1 VQPGDVIAE
10 RFEIE
15 RFAGSGGMGA
25 VYRAK
30 DRTSGQSV
38 AVKTL
43 ITARGQ
49 DVERFTREA
58 ALLAELR
65 HPGIVRYVAHG
76 TTVDGSRYLAMEW
89 LEGVD
94 LADHLANRGALS
106 PDEAVRIAR
115 HAADALAVA
124 HARGVV
130 HRDIK
135 PSNIFLADGRVDRL
149 RLLDFGVARLPR
161 ASTNTR
167 AGAVIGTP
175 GYMAPEQARGEQ
187 DVDPRADV
195 FALGCVLF
203 ECLTGRPVFV
213 ADHPMALL
221 AKIIIEEA
229 PELRSLVS
237 GIDPAVDKLVRRMLA
252 KPRDQ
257 RPSDGAAVVMEIDGL
272 GGTVT
277 LSGDAPPV
285 PALVALTSGEQRL
298 LCVVIVGGP
307 PAATA
312 DEATAPTMLVRQDPS
327 TSQALRDVVDAHGG
341 RLEPLADGSSVI
353 TFSGVGSATDQ
364 VARAARCALA
374 LRKSVPEPA
383 IALATGRGV
392 VADRWP
398 VGEVI
403 ERAVRLVRLGN
414 AARGAHPSPVRID
427 EVTGGLLDPR
437 FEVGGDAD
445 GLLLQAEREGG
456 KASRTLLGQPTPMV
470 GREVEV
476 GTLEAT
482 FAECAEE
489 SMARAVLVTAAAG
502 VGKSRLRHE
511 FLQRVTRSGRQADV
525 WLARGDPM
533 TAGAPFAMLAQALRG
548 AIGIRDGEPAMVRQR
563 KLRAR
568 VARGG
573 AQADAQRITEFLG
586 ELIGVPFPDVD
597 SVQLQAA
604 RGDAML
610 MGDQMARAW
619 IDFVTAECAAGPV
632 IVVLEDLHWGDLPTI
647 KLVEMALR
655 SLEDQPL
662 FVLALARPEVQDQFP
677 KLWAGRGLTRL
688 ELGELS
694 RKAAERLVRHV
705 LGKSTP
711 AQVVTRIVEHAAGN
725 AFYLEELIR
734 SVHEGKTESLPETVI
749 AMVQARLEG
758 LAPEA
763 RRVMRAGS
771 VFGQVFWAGAV
782 RALLGGD
789 GTVDHQRWL
798 EHLVEHEML
807 TTREPAKFPGE
818 QELAFRHALLGEA
831 AYAMLTDADRQVGHR
846 LAGEWLAE
854 AGESE
859 PMILAEHFER
869 GGLPAQAVPWFLR
882 AAAQALEGNDFAA
895 AIARAER
902 GIGCNAVGMD
912 RAALRLVQAEAHGWR
927 GELAEDETC
936 AMEALE
942 HAPVGGGL
950 RLEAYGLAAMAS
962 GRLGRVDRLVEL
974 AERLRAELDATT
986 IDAAAVV
993 ASARIAQRLLVAGQF
1008 NLAEA
1013 LHEQIRAAA
1022 ATLAEKNP
1030 FVAARIHQLGFSR
1043 AMAAGDSA
1051 GNIEHG
1057 EAAAA
1062 ALERIGALRD
1072 LCSTRANLGS
1082 AYADL
1087 GRYDQAEA
1095 LLRAAKA
1102 TAEQLGLR
1110 GTSALASHNLGRVL
1124 ARRGKL
1130 ADARAVEQ
1138 SAVEAY
1144 RALGNRRM
1152 EGGSRIYLAMIAEL
1166 AGDLPVAEREAR
1178 QAVDT
1183 LSVAPPV
1190 QCYAL
1195 AMLSDVLRRAD
1206 RFGEALDVATRA
1218 SSLLGELGQIDAGEA
1233 LVRLVHAEAY
1243 HQVGQL
1249 DAARNAIVAARD
1261 RLLERA
1267 AKINDAH
1274 ARRSF
1279 LEAVPDNARTLEL
1292 AAAWSGQGRP
1302 PATGESV

>member
-1 VQPGDVIAE
+1 
-10 RFEIE
+10 
-15 RFAGSGGMGA
+15 
-25 VYRAK
+25 
-30 DRTSGQSV
+30 
-38 AVKTL
+38 
-43 ITARGQ
+43 
-49 DVERFTREA
+49 
-58 ALLAELR
+58 
-65 HPGIVRYVAHG
+65 
-76 TTVDGSRYLAMEW
+76 
-89 LEGVD
+89 
-94 LADHLANRGALS
+94 
-106 PDEAVRIAR
+106 
-115 HAADALAVA
+115 
-124 HARGVV
+124 
-130 HRDIK
+130 
-135 PSNIFLADGRVDRL
+135 
-149 RLLDFGVARLPR
+149 
-161 ASTNTR
+161 
-167 AGAVIGTP
+167 
-175 GYMAPEQARGEQ
+175 
-187 DVDPRADV
+187 
-195 FALGCVLF
+195 
-203 ECLTGRPVFV
+203 
-213 ADHPMALL
+213 
-221 AKIIIEEA
+221 
-229 PELRSLVS
+229 
-237 GIDPAVDKLVRRMLA
+237 
-252 KPRDQ
+252 
-257 RPSDGAAVVMEIDGL
+257 
-272 GGTVT
+272 
-277 LSGDAPPV
+277 
-285 PALVALTSGEQRL
+285 
-298 LCVVIVGGP
+298 
-307 PAATA
+307 
-312 DEATAPTMLVRQDPS
+312 
-327 TSQALRDVVDAHGG
+327 
-341 RLEPLADGSSVI
+341 
-353 TFSGVGSATDQ
+353 
-364 VARAARCALA
+364 
-374 LRKSVPEPA
+374 
-383 IALATGRGV
+383 
-392 VADRWP
+392 
-398 VGEVI
+398 
-403 ERAVRLVRLGN
+403 
-414 AARGAHPSPVRID
+414 
-427 EVTGGLLDPR
+427 
-437 FEVGGDAD
+437 
-445 GLLLQAEREGG
+445 
-456 KASRTLLGQPTPMV
+456 
-470 GREVEV
+470 
-476 GTLEAT
+476 
-482 FAECAEE
+482 
-489 SMARAVLVTAAAG
+489 
-502 VGKSRLRHE
+502 
-511 FLQRVTRSGRQADV
+511 
-525 WLARGDPM
+525 
-533 TAGAPFAMLAQALRG
+533 
-548 AIGIRDGEPAMVRQR
+548 
-563 KLRAR
+563 
-568 VARGG
+568 
-573 AQADAQRITEFLG
+573 
-586 ELIGVPFPDVD
+586 
-597 SVQLQAA
+597 
-604 RGDAML
+604 
-610 MGDQMARAW
+610 
-619 IDFVTAECAAGPV
+619 
-632 IVVLEDLHWGDLPTI
+632 
-647 KLVEMALR
+647 
-655 SLEDQPL
+655 
-662 FVLALARPEVQDQFP
+662 
-677 KLWAGRGLTRL
+677 
-688 ELGELS
+688 
-694 RKAAERLVRHV
+694 
-705 LGKSTP
+705 
-711 AQVVTRIVEHAAGN
+711 
-725 AFYLEELIR
+725 
-734 SVHEGKTESLPETVI
+734 
-749 AMVQARLEG
+749 
-758 LAPEA
+758 
-763 RRVMRAGS
+763 
-771 VFGQVFWAGAV
+771 V

-789 GTVDHQRWL
+789 STVDHQRWL